1 MREIKFRVWDKHGK
15 YMRYLGDDSHDSIEF
30 FDENRASYYNLQ
42 CGDGG
47 ASTTEEDCDG
57 YGFSPLMQYTG
68 LKDKNG
74 KEIYEGDIVEAK
86 YCIDGCLYYIEDEYG
101 VIQWDDKQ
109 CAFNLIFKDQL
120 APSPISY
127 YVSFEV
133 VGNVYENPE
142 LLEVQND

>member
-1 MREIKFRVWDKHGK
+1 MKQVREIKFRVWDKCGK

-74 KEIYEGDIVEAK
+74 KEIYEGDIVKINEYVFANT
-86 YCIDGCLYYIEDEYG
+86 YEDVYKEVRYSNNAEWVAG
-101 VIQWDDKQ
+101 SSMLSRIYAR
-109 CAFNLIFKDQL
+109 C
-120 APSPISY
+120 
-127 YVSFEV
+127 EV
-133 VGNVYENPE
+133 VGNIYGCPE
-142 LLEVQND
+142 VLEV

>member
-1 MREIKFRVWDKHGK
+1 MREIKFRVWDKYGK

-74 KEIYEGDIVEAK
+74 KEIFEGDIVR
-86 YCIDGCLYYIEDEYG
+86 LPEDEDYKYYSIIYSKNRLGFTLSNGCGFGLSYG
-101 VIQWDDKQ
+101 I
-109 CAFNLIFKDQL
+109 
-120 APSPISY
+120 
-127 YVSFEV
+127 EV
-133 VGNVYENPE
+133 VGNIYENPE
-142 LLEVQND
+142 LLTV

>member
-1 MREIKFRVWDKHGK
+1 MKQVREIKFRVWDKYGK

-74 KEIYEGDIVEAK
+74 KEIYEGDILITKDIEGGKYKTFVTHENGMFLSGEESLYDDVFLFEA
-86 YCIDGCLYYIEDEYG
+86 
-101 VIQWDDKQ
+101 
-109 CAFNLIFKDQL
+109 
-120 APSPISY
+120 
-127 YVSFEV
+127 EV
-133 VGNVYENPE
+133 VGNIYENPE
-142 LLEVQND
+142 LLKV

>member
-1 MREIKFRVWDKHGK
+1 MKKVREIKFRVWDKYGK

-74 KEIYEGDIVEAK
+74 KEIYEGDIVK
-86 YCIDGCLYYIEDEYG
+86 YNYNNQVYQDVYAEVEYSIAGFRLNADYISRHLSRHIRIADTDYY
-101 VIQWDDKQ
+101 
-109 CAFNLIFKDQL
+109 
-120 APSPISY
+120 
-127 YVSFEV
+127 EV
-133 VGNVYENPE
+133 VGNIYENPE
-142 LLEVQND
+142 LLTV